1 LKPLLLIGYGNP
13 GRGDDGLGPA
23 LVARLESL
31 GLTGLET
38 MSDYQ
43 LTVDMAHDVASFEAV
58 VFADA
63 AMSGPDPFSFSPV
76 APGAPLSFTSH
87 SQRPEGVLYLAE
99 TLFGGRAQGHLLGIR
114 GYHFGEFSEA
124 LSPEATRN
132 LDATVDFVIH
142 RVLPNPDGVLSQGCR
157 DNKQ

>member
-23 LVARLESL
+23 LVERLETL
-31 GLTGLET
+31 DIGGIEL

-43 LTVDMAHDVASFEAV
+43 LTVDMAHDIASFESV

-63 AMSGPDPFSFSPV
+63 AMTGPAPFSFSSTE
-76 APGAPLSFTSH
+76 PGAPLSFTSH
-87 SQRPEGVLYLAE
+87 SQRPEGVLYLAQ

-114 GYHFGEFSEA
+114 GYQFGQFNEE
-124 LSPEATRN
+124 LSPEAERN
-132 LDATVDFVIH
+132 LEAAVGFVVDDL
-142 RVLPNPDGVLSQGCR
+142 LPNREAVVSVRL
-157 DNKQ
+157 